1 MSRQYESGTNLQQKI
16 LNGVNLLA
24 DNVASTLGPRGRNV
38 ILHHPEQNPV
48 ITKDG
53 VTVAQFVELE
63 DPFENAGAQIIK
75 QAAAQTNAEA
85 GDGTT
90 TSVVLARAILK
101 EAQKYLMAVV
111 LARAILKEAQKYLM
125 AGAAPIELKRGM
137 DKAVA
142 AIVENLKETAIP
154 IMSIDDIAHIAKISA
169 NNDEVIG
176 NLIAKAV
183 DLAGKDGAITVEEA
197 RSLETSLDIAEG
209 FRFDS
214 GYLATAFI
222 TDEKR
227 GLVKY
232 DDALF
237 LVTDEKIDSVEDMMP
252 MLEIAARETR
262 PFVIVAENIE
272 GQALAALIMNAMRGT
287 LRVVAVKAP
296 RYGEERRNILKDL
309 ALSVGAT
316 FITRQNNLK
325 LRDVKLT
332 HFGKAKTFE
341 CSKIFTTIVGGS
353 GTLSEVER
361 QIDLLKAE
369 LSQTESLHE
378 CEKIQER
385 ITRLASGIAIIRV
398 GAATEIE
405 MVEKKHRVEDALEA
419 VKSAQLEGIVPGG
432 GVALLRAGQNIK
444 VKTTND
450 DQRLGVQIVLEAI
463 KAPLIQMSLN
473 AGESP
478 DIIVSKVINKKGT
491 IGFDFVENKLIDLT
505 KKGIIDPVKVTRC
518 ALQNAASVSST
529 LITTNYAI
537 IEQ

>member
-1 MSRQYESGTNLQQKI
+1 MSRRYESGTNLQQKI
-16 LNGVNLLA
+16 LKGVNLLA

-63 DPFENAGAQIIK
+63 DPFENVGAQIIK

-90 TSVVLARAILK
+90 TSVVLARAIL
-101 EAQKYLMAVV
+101 Q
-111 LARAILKEAQKYLM
+111 EAQKYLM
-125 AGAAPIELKRGM
+125 AGSAPIELKRGM

-142 AIVENLKETAIP
+142 AIVTKLKEMATP
-154 IMSIDDIAHIAKISA
+154 IMSVDDIAHIAKISA

-227 GLVKY
+227 GVVKY

-237 LVTDEKIDSVEDMMP
+237 LITDEKVENVEDMMP
-252 MLEIAARETR
+252 ALEIAARENR

-316 FITRQNNLK
+316 FITRQNNLR

-341 CSKIFTTIVGGS
+341 CSKIFTTIVGGD
-353 GTLSEVER
+353 GDLSEVER

-378 CEKIQER
+378 CERIQER

-432 GVALLRAGQNIK
+432 GVALLRAGQNLK
-444 VKTTND
+444 VKTIND
-450 DQRLGVQIVLEAI
+450 DQRLGVQIILEAI

-473 AGESP
+473 AGESA
-478 DIIVSKVINKKGT
+478 DIIISKVKNKKGT
-491 IGFDFVENKLIDLT
+491 TGFDFIENKLIDLVE
-505 KKGIIDPVKVTRC
+505 KGIIDPVKVTRC

-529 LITTNYAI
+529 LITTNCAI